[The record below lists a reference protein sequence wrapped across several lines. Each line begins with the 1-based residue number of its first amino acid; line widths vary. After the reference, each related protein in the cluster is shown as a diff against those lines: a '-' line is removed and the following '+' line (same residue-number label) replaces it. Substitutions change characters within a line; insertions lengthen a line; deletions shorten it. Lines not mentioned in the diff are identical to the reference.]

1 MAQTPDQSRVK
12 MEAAKVNKS
21 VMIRKLMAVLVFCT
35 STALT
40 LTAQSIPPEWILYT
54 SSGYISDFQCDY
66 NTKELPETDF
76 KQYLLSVARS
86 NLAKQVQVS
95 VKEQAVLEKLSVNG
109 HTSINYSSTS
119 VFSTDVAL
127 KLVETKTMYIP
138 STKEGFAIAYID
150 KSAGIR
156 YWSNELN
163 IVLGSIESC
172 CKVAQAYISTG
183 FKDKA
188 KLELQKAEGMFS
200 SADTPLFWI
209 AFLGM
214 SDLELQNFMARRN
227 LLEETVKKSLSD
239 LQYGTTICIKCSADI
254 FGTANPK
261 LSNDIK
267 GKLAP
272 KGCNF
277 VDDSSAADWVV
288 TITAN
293 AREHNRMDYGT
304 SSAYFA
310 YVDAVVSV
318 MKTATSQ
325 VICEDEISV
334 KGSHTRSYN
343 EAARDAYKSVGEK
356 IVSLLGGYIK

>member
-1 MAQTPDQSRVK
+1 M
-12 MEAAKVNKS
+12 
-21 VMIRKLMAVLVFCT
+21 LVLSAGIAF
-35 STALT
+35 T
-40 LTAQSIPPEWILYT
+40 LDSQNCPPEWLGYT
-54 SSGYISDFQCDY
+54 VPGYLSDIQSGF
-66 NTKELPETDF
+66 NTRNLSETSF
-76 KQYLLSVARS
+76 KQYLLDLART
-86 NLAKQVQVS
+86 NLAKQVEVG
-95 VKEQAVLEKLSVNG
+95 VKDAAVLSKVSQDG
-109 HTSINYSSTS
+109 RTSISYSSTT
-119 VFSTDVAL
+119 VFSTDVSL
-127 KLVETKTMYIP
+127 KLVETKTMYNP
-138 STKEGFAIAYID
+138 FTKEGFAIAYID

-172 CKVAQAYISTG
+172 CNVSQAYISTG

-214 SDLELQNFMARRN
+214 SDLELQSFMARRN
-227 LLEETVKKSLSD
+227 LLEKTVKKSLAD

-254 FGTANPK
+254 FGTANLK

-277 VDDSSAADWVV
+277 VDDSLTADWVV

-343 EAARDAYKSVGEK
+343 EAARDAYKSIGEK